1 MLLINLLSFCS
12 FEDIEQKVGQGLKTL
27 PSLTSLWA
35 RLLLSALKIPIV
47 DHMLLSFGVC
57 PLDHLGVAVG
67 PLLFCYFPVFGPLAL
82 YE

>member
-1 MLLINLLSFCS
+1 MGKAAAIS
-12 FEDIEQKVGQGLKTL
+12 
-27 PSLTSLWA
+27 
-35 RLLLSALKIPIV
+35 LKIPIV